1 MTTCSETDRERALTP
16 WMPIGFYATSIVFN
30 VCLIAQLLT
39 VGVAYF
45 NNPAWWNIHVWLV
58 RGYGGLSLVLLGWSF
73 IAPFSRRIRHLA
85 TSLPLLLGLQFASI
99 HLKSP
104 LHLEILHPLIGFTLL
119 YVSSSLVHRISRTL
133 SSSNYQNNQIGEV

>member
-1 MTTCSETDRERALTP
+1 MTTDLEIDRDPTP

-85 TSLPLLLGLQFASI
+85 TSLPVLLGLQFASI
-99 HLKSP
+99 HLKTP
-104 LHLEILHPLIGFTLL
+104 LHLEVLHPLIGCALL
-119 YVSSSLVHRISRTL
+119 YVSSSLVHRLSRTL
-133 SSSNYQNNQIGEV
+133 SSSNYENNQS